1 MKLIEDV
8 ADCRSVA
15 IVGLAKNAGKTECL
29 NYILKRLAAR
39 GHATALTSIG
49 VDGETSDAVTRTPKP
64 EITVY
69 NNMLFATSELHYRQ
83 RRLTSEILDLSNRH
97 TALGRLVT
105 ARAVIG
111 GKALIS
117 GPADTATMR
126 RLIASLHDLGAE
138 TVLIDGALSRLSP
151 ASPAVADA
159 LVLATGAAVASTI
172 KEVERHTR
180 FVCSLIQL
188 PAVDA
193 DLAERLETVGNGV
206 WGIDDSGL
214 PHDLKIPS
222 AFALEKNRDRIFSY
236 GTTLFCSGAVSDY
249 FLEFLKMQKQIA
261 ETTLI
266 MRDFTRLFAKPETY
280 VDFRRRGGKLAVMRK
295 NRLLAVCVNPISPKG
310 YRLDSNRLCEALEQT
325 LTVPVYDLMNY
336 GHTLNSIA

>member
-1 MKLIEDV
+1 M
-8 ADCRSVA
+8 A

-180 FVCSLIQL
+180 FVYSLIQL

-236 GTTLFCSGAVSDY
+236 GTTLLCSGAVSDH

-280 VDFRRRGGKLAVMRK
+280 ADFRRRGGKLAVMRK